1 MIYVIRSKGMLY
13 AIQFLYAWYTERRLM
28 EKMPKIVVVEP
39 IANEE
44 SGLELNE
51 ENIEKVVFHFQ

>member
-1 MIYVIRSKGMLY
+1 
-13 AIQFLYAWYTERRLM
+13 M